1 MTESEKNIELM
12 QNQLSIIKD
21 RIIDSLK
28 LIEKKEKN
36 YNFEKLKNDIKLIV
50 LLENLFKHYPNVF
63 GKYYSNIDDRVYSF
77 SIYVDILE
85 DINNK
90 IENLYTGLPFFN
102 IPRFENIINNLNS
115 IINNIIEL
123 TEIPKNEISFVY
135 SSISDIEEINDMNN
149 FVTKVKVKEK
159 SIDDLESEI
168 KNLQKQIDKNDS
180 TELKKELLKKEEE
193 LNKSIKEKEELEKKA
208 KEYDTYI
215 DERKK
220 IISAIEKLNIPA
232 KVLDDEKEHYLGTRK
247 FFNLISGI
255 MFGLSFCIFMV
266 LIFSVH
272 FDLSYVKNSEK
283 INLSFYFFTV
293 FPILFPTFVGFLFIR
308 QSNINSKEIEKINKR
323 FVLIHEINQSLL
335 ALVEINRG
343 KGMDNKTEKVVDK
356 LISNILNYSTQNNK
370 NENEESNILELNESI
385 DKLIDTIDK
394 KLTVIGKP
402 E

>member
-1 MTESEKNIELM
+1 MTTRTRINIELI
-12 QNQLSIIKD
+12 QD
-21 RIIDSLK
+21 K
-28 LIEKKEKN
+28 L
-36 YNFEKLKNDIKLIV
+36 LLIKLEII
-50 LLENLFKHYPNVF
+50 NLIKIADYEEINININVERL
-63 GKYYSNIDDRVYSF
+63 IRL
-77 SIYVDILE
+77 IILLE
-85 DINNK
+85 DIFKYYQDKLDTNNTNHSLNYFVRKLGNIEIK
-90 IENLYTGLPFFN
+90 IKALYDHLPITDIKKFGDILHEFEEMIHN
-102 IPRFENIINNLNS
+102 IVVNTDIPESEIDLLYKTINIKEIIN
-115 IINNIIEL
+115 
-123 TEIPKNEISFVY
+123 
-135 SSISDIEEINDMNN
+135 IND
-149 FVTKVKVKEK
+149 FKDKVKVKKKNINE
-159 SIDDLESEI
+159 LESEI

-193 LNKSIKEKEELEKKA
+193 LNRSIKEKEELEKKA
-208 KEYDTYI
+208 KEYDIYL

-247 FFNLISGI
+247 IYNFISGI
-255 MFGLSFCIFMV
+255 MFGLSFCIFIV

-272 FDLSYVKNSEK
+272 FDLSYVKSSEK
-283 INLSFYFFTV
+283 INLSFYFFTI

-343 KGMDNKTEKVVDK
+343 KGMDNKTEKIVDK
-356 LISNILNYSTQNNK
+356 LISNILNYSTENNK
-370 NENEESNILELNESI
+370 NENEETNIFGLNESI

-394 KLTVIGKP
+394 KLTVIGKS